1 MSQMTIKYQILFFC
15 YFIIIMSTQLSVPT
29 CKIIETASTIYVKF
43 FRDRVFDWTI
53 DNSIDFLQVDRLI
66 IPIDSLPEEFQSIIK
81 DINPFLESLDNSS
94 KRIFRRRT
102 FFVPDSLRVDL
113 SEDQFNYV
121 IQNNTI
127 DISVRTHG
135 LYFYGKRTQLHPKTE
150 AKLWRSITIQLG
162 CPSEDSLDKS
172 LQR

>member
-1 MSQMTIKYQILFFC
+1 MSMNTNSK
-15 YFIIIMSTQLSVPT
+15 LSIPT

-53 DNSIDFLQVDRLI
+53 TNPRDLLKVDRLI

-81 DINPFLESLDNSS
+81 DINPFLESLDNSN
-94 KRIFRRRT
+94 KRLFRRRT

-113 SEDQFNYV
+113 CEDKLNH
-121 IQNNTI
+121 ILQNNTI

-172 LQR
+172 LRR